1 MQHTYVNI
9 IILLYIHITMMIQ
22 DYANYLNSN
31 CIIVSFNQSANVK
44 GVFINVLNLLFV
56 II

>member
-9 IILLYIHITMMIQ
+9 IILYIHITMMIQ

-31 CIIVSFNQSANVK
+31 CIIVSFNQLANVK